1 MNHVIDTATMTVP
14 FLVVIILY
22 CLILTGLGWYGSQK
36 NKGLSDYFTMSGK
49 AGAILTGV
57 AYFSTQYSMSTF
69 MGVPGSIYHVGY
81 AGMSVSVPG
90 IAFSMLIP
98 ALLVGRRL
106 ITLGHR
112 FNMLTMADYLADRYE
127 STGVRGLLAILML
140 VFLVSMMGAQ
150 TIGGGVIF
158 TTYTGA
164 PEWVGIVVMGVT
176 VMLYCMAGGIRSIM
190 LTDLIQ
196 GILMVI
202 TAVVTFFVSLKLGG
216 GLEVIN
222 QKLAAMD
229 LNYVSFPG
237 HNNSYPWQGY
247 VSMIVMWS
255 FFAIGQ
261 PHLFT
266 KFFTMKD
273 HKTMFKAVILGT
285 LGMWFSASFIEWCG
299 VTGIISFPGLEGKNS
314 DFVVPLILQGGL
326 NPVLS
331 SLMIAG
337 IFSAGMSTI
346 SSLLLTAT
354 SAASRDLYQKIL
366 NRNATDEETLRLS
379 KVITVCLGVI
389 AIGIGIYKPGS
400 IFQIVLFAY
409 GGLGIWAA
417 PIILG
422 MYWRRTTTT
431 ALYVGVISAEIL
443 YVLMVVKFTSWSFG
457 FNPLIV
463 AWAFAM
469 VVMIVVSLFTKP
481 ASAATI
487 SRHFDDLDRR
497 ADAH

>member
-1 MNHVIDTATMTVP
+1 MHFSIDTTSMTIP
-14 FLVVIILY
+14 FLCVIVTYCVV
-22 CLILTGLGWYGSQK
+22 LTGLVWYGSRQNK
-36 NKGLSDYFTMSGK
+36 NLADFFTMSGK

-112 FNMLTMADYLADRYE
+112 YKMLTMADYLADRFD
-127 STGVRGLLAILML
+127 STGIRGLLAVLML
-140 VFLVSMMGAQ
+140 IFLVSMMGAQ

-158 TTYTGA
+158 STYTGCD
-164 PEWVGIVVMGVT
+164 EWVGIVVMGIT
-176 VMLYCMAGGIRSIM
+176 VILYCMAGGIRSVM

-196 GILMVI
+196 GILMVV

-222 QKLAAMD
+222 EKLAAMD
-229 LNYVSFPG
+229 TNYVSFPG
-237 HNNSYPWQGY
+237 HNNAYPWQNY

-326 NPVLS
+326 PPLIS
-331 SLMIAG
+331 SLMVAG

-354 SAASRDLYQKIL
+354 SAASRDIYQKIL
-366 NRNATDEETLRLS
+366 NRNATDEETWKLS
-379 KVITVCLGVI
+379 KVITVVLGII
-389 AIGIGIYKPGS
+389 AIGIGVMKPGS
-400 IFQIVLFAY
+400 IFQIVLFAF

-417 PIILG
+417 PILLG
-422 MYWRRTTTT
+422 MYWKRTTT
-431 ALYVGVISAEIL
+431 AGVYVGVISAEIL
-443 YVLMVVKFTSWSFG
+443 YVLITLKFTSWSFG

-463 AWAFAM
+463 AWLFAM
-469 VVMIVVSLFTKP
+469 IVIILVSLVTKP
-481 ASAATI
+481 VSQETLD
-487 SRHFDDLDRR
+487 RHFADLERVKG
-497 ADAH
+497 